1 VDGTSVGLLAF
12 VPAGCVARSVTVEEC
27 IREAERCERL
37 AEEAKQE
44 ANRTILLEIAS
55 RWRKLAEEIAP
66 KGDQP

>member
-1 VDGTSVGLLAF
+1 VDGSGVGQLAF
-12 VPAGCVARSVTVEEC
+12 FPATCAARSVTREEC
-27 IREAERCERL
+27 ISEAERCERL

-44 ANRTILLEIAS
+44 ANRTILLEVAT